1 MENIKQAL
9 KEYGL
14 NDKEIQV
21 YQSCLKLGTASIT
34 EIAKKAE
41 VKRPTCY
48 LVIDELKSKG
58 LIIAVPKGKKTI
70 YKTIEPDKLLDN
82 FESKRQNLEEVIPFL
97 RHWYDQSRHRP
108 KVTFF
113 EGKVQIKDVYKD
125 MFKAKEIWSMVS
137 LDKLYEVITDEE
149 NEALFKLLD
158 KQGGKIYDL
167 IQYSTKAKKL
177 IKAKYRKENS
187 EEKLLPKDFVF
198 ETDIIVNDKNKVA
211 IISLD
216 NLTATIIDDEAIAH
230 TMRAILKFFWE
241 KV

>member
-14 NDKEIQV
+14 SDKEILV
-21 YQSCLKLGTASIT
+21 YQACLKLGAASIS

-48 LVIDELKSKG
+48 LIIDELKSKG
-58 LIIAVPKGKKTI
+58 LVITVPKGKRTLF
-70 YKTIEPDKLLDN
+70 KTIEPDKLLEN
-82 FESKRQNLEEVIPFL
+82 FESKRQKIEEVIPFL
-97 RHWYDQSRHRP
+97 RHWYNQSRNQP
-108 KVTFF
+108 KITYY
-113 EGKVQIKDVYKD
+113 EGKVQIKDMYKD

-167 IQYSTKAKKL
+167 IQYSSKAKKL

-187 EEKLLPKDFVF
+187 EEKLLPEDFIF

-241 KV
+241 KI